1 MYACICIFIFIYK
14 FIYISIYVYTC
25 LHIHILIVCMNI
37 YSYRSKGDPLPP
49 TDINKRVLWDQRLSW
64 DQPVGP
70 RPEVPGPGPSL
81 GVPGPGLSLGADGPG
96 RSLGVNGPGP
106 SLGVDGS
113 GGVNNLGLSRQG
125 LAALDR
131 FARQSKPVISEDKPA
146 VLVKGDVDE
155 QKQGTESGMY
165 TYPYIYVYA
174 YMNVV
179 TIFK

>member
-1 MYACICIFIFIYK
+1 
-14 FIYISIYVYTC
+14 
-25 LHIHILIVCMNI
+25 MNI

-81 GVPGPGLSLGADGPG
+81 GVP
-96 RSLGVNGPGP
+96 GPGP